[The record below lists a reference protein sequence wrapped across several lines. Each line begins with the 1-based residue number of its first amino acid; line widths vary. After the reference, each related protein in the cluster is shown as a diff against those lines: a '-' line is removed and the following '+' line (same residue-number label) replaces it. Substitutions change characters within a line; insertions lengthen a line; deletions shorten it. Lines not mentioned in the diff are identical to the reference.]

1 MPNGQCRFNAR
12 NFANILKKQPDY
24 KIWLSFG
31 KDESH
36 AKCSICN
43 TDINIRSS
51 IASGLKSHTQ
61 YSTHKTNV
69 AFKIKSIKNMQPLH
83 FLNSASTGNSTHAT
97 SSAANSTHATSSAAN
112 STHATSAANSTH
124 ATSSAAN
131 STHAT
136 SSAANSTLDASLMH
150 QIDVSKAE
158 ILWTFKC
165 TESHMSF
172 RSCLG
177 LNEL

>member
-1 MPNGQCRFNAR
+1 MPNGQCRFNAQ

-69 AFKIKSIKNMQPLH
+69 AFKKKSIKNMQPLH
-83 FLNSASTGNSTHAT
+83 FLNSASTG
-97 SSAANSTHATSSAAN
+97 
-112 STHATSAANSTH
+112 NSTH